1 MTYQAPVQTI
11 LLAMRTAG
19 RLGSAIYADLHQD
32 DAAAILEEAGRF
44 AAAKIAPL
52 NRVGD
57 TQGASLSGG
66 RVRTPD
72 GWKEAYHDWRAA
84 GWSALSGSKEYGGQG
99 LPMIMASACT
109 EVWNAASIG
118 FAVNMLLTTGAI
130 EAINAHASE
139 ELKSRYLPNMISGV
153 WTGTMNLTEP
163 QSGSDLSGLRCRAER
178 AGDGTYRISGSK
190 IFITYG
196 EHDWAE
202 NIIHL
207 VLARLPDAPAGT
219 RGISLFLVPKVL
231 PGGDMNDLRCHSIE
245 HKLGLR
251 GSPTCTMVYGDRNGA
266 VGWLIGEE
274 NRGLNCMFTMMNNA
288 RLLVGVQG
296 VGLADRA
303 TQAAFAF
310 AQERRQ
316 GRALGIKDGQSCI
329 VEHPDVRR
337 MLLEMQSKTLAARL
351 LCMATASAIDESARG
366 TDDSAKDEA
375 QARASLLT
383 PLAKSYATDI
393 ATEVASL
400 GVQVHGGMG
409 YIEETGVAQFY
420 RDARILPIYEGTNG
434 IQAIDLVTRKLQ
446 LRDGAVLRDELARCE
461 TSVARWR
468 DHLGPNDLQGSF
480 LRAIQGVLQAANWIG
495 SSAPET
501 ALAAAHPFQRA
512 LAAVVAAGYMVD
524 ALVESQNRTMQHH
537 ISACCSYFIAAEVA
551 HVAAVR
557 EELETKAAAIA
568 GFQTTTA

>member
-351 LCMATASAIDESARG
+351 LCMATASAIDESTRG
-366 TDDSAKDEA
+366 TDDSAKDKA